1 MISQLLT
8 IVKRFFVFL
17 EYFKQRKKWSILYFK
32 QERCAIHLGTEVP
45 RILAWNILKNKFKEK
60 ILDNCQAICYNKF
73 ANNGYIISKK
83 EGERHHDGKKIFFY
97 YYSNI

>member
-32 QERCAIHLGTEVP
+32 QERCAIHLGTEVQ
-45 RILAWNILKNKFKEK
+45 RILACNILKDLIDEEQ
-60 ILDNCQAICYNKF
+60 D
-73 ANNGYIISKK
+73 
-83 EGERHHDGKKIFFY
+83 HHCLLC
-97 YYSNI
+97 YYSSEEEQL

>member
-1 MISQLLT
+1 MERTFNLLKVLSFLMV
-8 IVKRFFVFL
+8 IFFL
-17 EYFKQRKKWSILYFK
+17 YLSIIKKC
-32 QERCAIHLGTEVP
+32 ETLGTEVP
-45 RILAWNILKNKFKEK
+45 RILAWNILKDKFKEK

-97 YYSNI
+97 YYSDI